1 MTERTWTRRALLRGG
16 AAAAATTVLAACA
29 DDGEITVETLA
40 PQGSVPTTGDQES
53 AATVVTAVAGEPP
66 PTLAEVTDD
75 AYVPPP
81 HGAGEWATVAPADAG
96 FTEEGIAA
104 LVDLVGSRASD
115 SFILLRHGR
124 IVAEAYWR
132 GADQEWTRDIAS
144 CQKSVTS
151 TLVGV
156 ARDEGLLGLDD
167 TVTSHL
173 GAGWSAAAKAD
184 EALITVRHLLTMT
197 SGLGPLTLKAKTAPG
212 EVWEYNTN
220 AYQKLRPVLEAA
232 TGQDIDSLTRA
243 WLLDTVGASEQATWR
258 QRRTQDPTGD
268 RLWGLE
274 LTVRDMA
281 RFGLMA
287 MRGGMWGDTRVLPD
301 GWLDESWTPIP
312 QNAGYGYLWWLL
324 GAIALS
330 PGVPD
335 DAVAALGAADQ
346 KIYVIPSIGLVCCR
360 QGSAAGTETEAESP
374 FDQALLEALL
384 AAVAT

>member
-1 MTERTWTRRALLRGG
+1 M
-16 AAAAATTVLAACA
+16 
-29 DDGEITVETLA
+29 
-40 PQGSVPTTGDQES
+40 
-53 AATVVTAVAGEPP
+53 
-66 PTLAEVTDD
+66 
-75 AYVPPP
+75 
-81 HGAGEWATVAPADAG
+81 
-96 FTEEGIAA
+96 
-104 LVDLVGSRASD
+104 
-115 SFILLRHGR
+115 
-124 IVAEAYWR
+124 
-132 GADQEWTRDIAS
+132 
-144 CQKSVTS
+144 
-151 TLVGV
+151 GV

-167 TVTSHL
+167 TVTSYL
-173 GAGWSAAAKAD
+173 GAGWSAAAEAD

-197 SGLGPLTLKAKTAPG
+197 SGLGPQTLKAKTPPG

-232 TGQDIDSLTRA
+232 IGQGIDSLTRA

>member
-40 PQGSVPTTGDQES
+40 PPESVPTTGDPTPT
-53 AATVVTAVAGEPP
+53 ATVVTTVAGEPP
-66 PTLAEVTDD
+66 PTLADAADD

-96 FTEEGIAA
+96 FTDDGIAA
-104 LVDLVGSRASD
+104 VVDLVGSRASD

-156 ARDEGLLGLDD
+156 AREEGLLTLDD

-173 GAGWSAAAKAD
+173 GAGWSAAAEAD

-197 SGLGPLTLKAKTAPG
+197 SGLGPQTLKAKTPPG

-232 TGQDIDSLTRA
+232 IGQGIDSLTRA